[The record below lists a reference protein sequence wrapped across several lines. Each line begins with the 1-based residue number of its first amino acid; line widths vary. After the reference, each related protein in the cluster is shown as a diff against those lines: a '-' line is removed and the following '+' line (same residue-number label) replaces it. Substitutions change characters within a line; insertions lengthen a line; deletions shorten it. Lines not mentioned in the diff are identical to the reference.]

1 MNRLADLILRYP
13 RWVLAFVVAASLGA
27 VLYLAFF
34 GLRYDYNLE
43 NFLPADDPAI
53 QAYEAFTAQY
63 EPDDNVIAVGFEAS
77 DVFAFDV
84 LRDVRAITDSLERLP
99 DVDEVVSLVSAEAL
113 VDGESGLTLEP
124 LIGEIVNDAET
135 RAAQRARVM
144 ADSLAVGYVVNRAA
158 DATAVFVEISP
169 EANDFEGRRAV
180 IEGVQRVLAP
190 YADRYDVRYSG
201 IPYIRNTYVE
211 QLQVEVVKYVS
222 LSSLVILLVLL
233 WLFRSAVGVVLPL
246 AIVYLGVLWTSAAMM
261 IAGSPIDIL
270 TSTTATIIL
279 VVGIADAVHLLT
291 KYYNGI
297 QGGLAKRA
305 AVREM
310 IVRLG
315 AATLLTSVTTAIGFG
330 TLATSEIVPLQRFGL
345 FTAVGVMLVYVL
357 SIATL
362 PVMLLWTK
370 PPSARQVDRLS
381 GGRLDRWLGS
391 LDRLTRTRP
400 KAILLGAALVVAAC
414 GLGATQLRVNSYVND
429 DLGPGNALYDDMV
442 FFQNRL
448 VSPFPLEL
456 RITADTPEAFK
467 DPDNLRRIAAVQAY
481 LESRPEV
488 KRTVSLA
495 DPLRRLNEILPA
507 DSVAGYRLP
516 ERRDEVAQYLLLL
529 EMTDGERL
537 ARLVDFDYREVRIAA
552 LMDDVG
558 SAHLKDFRVD
568 LDAFLADTL
577 GPDLA
582 VMQTGLLVLA
592 SGVADHLTESLLVS
606 IGLAVLF
613 ISALM
618 GALFRN
624 VKLVL
629 LSLVPNLLPLV
640 VTAGLMGAFGIDIK
654 PATAVVFSISFGIAV
669 DDTIHFL
676 ARFRQEIAL
685 GRPFEDAI
693 RTTILGTGR
702 AIVLTSVILIG
713 GFSVLLTS
721 QFESSAY
728 MGVLVSATIAAALL
742 ADLLLLPALLHL
754 WKPSL
759 SAAELQ
765 VER

>member
-13 RWVLAFVVAASLGA
+13 RWVLAFIAFGSLGA
-27 VLYLAFF
+27 LLYLVVF

-63 EPDDNVIAVGFEAS
+63 EPDDNVIAVGFEAP
-77 DVFAFDV
+77 DVFAYDV
-84 LRDVRAITDSLERLP
+84 LRDVRAMTDSLERLP
-99 DVDEVVSLVSAEAL
+99 DVDEVVSLTNAEAL
-113 VDGESGLTLEP
+113 VVGADGLALQPLVGEVVPDGTVLE
-124 LIGEIVNDAET
+124 
-135 RAAQRARVM
+135 AQRAHVM
-144 ADSLAVGYVVNRAA
+144 ADSLAVGYVVNRTA
-158 DATAVFVEISP
+158 DATAIFVEISP
-169 EANDFEGRRAV
+169 EANDFDGRRGV
-180 IEGVQRVLAP
+180 IKGVQRVLAS

-261 IAGSPIDIL
+261 IARSPIDIL

-297 QGGLAKRA
+297 QSGLAKRA

-370 PPSARQVDRLS
+370 PPSAKQVDRLS

-391 LDRLTRTRP
+391 LDHVTRTRP
-400 KAILLGAALVVAAC
+400 KAILFGAALVTVAC

-456 RITADTPEAFK
+456 RITADAPEAFK
-467 DPDNLRRIAAVQAY
+467 NPDNLRRIAAVQAY

-507 DSVAGYRLP
+507 DSVAAYRLP
-516 ERRDEVAQYLLLL
+516 QRRDEVAQYLLLL
-529 EMTDGERL
+529 EMTDEERL

-558 SAHLKDFRVD
+558 SARLKAFRAD
-568 LDAFLADTL
+568 LDAFLANTL
-577 GPDLA
+577 GPDLT

-613 ISALM
+613 IAALM

-624 VKLVL
+624 VKLVAI
-629 LSLVPNLLPLV
+629 SLVPNLLPLV

-676 ARFRQEIAL
+676 ARFRQEIGL
-685 GRPFEDAI
+685 GRPFEEAI
-693 RTTILGTGR
+693 RATILGTGR
-702 AIVLTSVILIG
+702 AIILTSVILIG

-759 SAAELQ
+759 SAAEVQ